1 MVRNVIT
8 IANGKGGVGKTS
20 IAANL
25 AGIAAAAGWRVLAV
39 DLDPQG
45 NLGSDLGYRQKLRSD
60 DGQGLYEAVVQKR
73 RPTVLEGIRTGLDAI
88 PGGRYNRMLADHLT
102 IGRATDPDSVMG
114 VAHALAPL
122 AARYD
127 LVVIDGPPAGGSLID
142 SALAA
147 SRWVVVPIRADEGSL
162 DGLELIATSFDLIK
176 DREDVEVELMGVAL
190 FDVPVQAS
198 AVREAIRSVVKAEL
212 GEVAPMFEAVIRSSH
227 RSAFDMRRFGLL
239 AHEYHARATQAL
251 SSVRERIE
259 AQRLG
264 GEVERFSRASA
275 GLSTD
280 YHDLTA
286 EILTRFL
293 T

>member
-45 NLGSDLGYRQKLRSD
+45 NLGSDLGYRQKSRSD
-60 DGQGLYEAVVQKR
+60 DGQGLYEAVVR
-73 RPTVLEGIRTGLDAI
+73 RQVPTVLEGVRSGLDAI

-102 IGRATDPDSVMG
+102 VGRTTDPDSVIA
-114 VAHALAPL
+114 VARALAPL
-122 AARYD
+122 TPRYD

-147 SRWVVVPIRADEGSL
+147 SRWVIVPIKADEGSL
-162 DGLELIATSFDLIK
+162 DGLELIATSFDLLK
-176 DREDVEVELMGVAL
+176 DRTDVDVELMGVAL

-198 AVREAIRSVVKAEL
+198 AVKDAIRSVVRAEL
-212 GEVAPMFEAVIRSSH
+212 GEVAPMFDAVIRSSH

-239 AHEYHARATQAL
+239 AHEYHARAIQAL

-275 GLSTD
+275 GLSAD

-293 T
+293 A

>member
-1 MVRNVIT
+1 MRNVIT

-45 NLGSDLGYRQKLRSD
+45 NLGSDLGYRQKARSD
-60 DGQGLYEAVVQKR
+60 DGQGLYEAVVQQR
-73 RPTVLEGIRTGLDAI
+73 RPTVLEGVRPGLDAI
-88 PGGRYNRMLADHLT
+88 AGGRFNRMLADHLT
-102 IGRATDPDSVMG
+102 IGRAADPDSVMG

-147 SRWVVVPIRADEGSL
+147 SRWVIVPIRADEGSL
-162 DGLELIATSFDLIK
+162 DGLELIATSFDLLK

-198 AVREAIRSVVKAEL
+198 AVRETMRSVVTAEL
-212 GEVAPMFEAVIRSSH
+212 GSVAPMFEAVIRSSH

-239 AHEYHARATQAL
+239 AHEYHARAAHAL

-293 T
+293 A